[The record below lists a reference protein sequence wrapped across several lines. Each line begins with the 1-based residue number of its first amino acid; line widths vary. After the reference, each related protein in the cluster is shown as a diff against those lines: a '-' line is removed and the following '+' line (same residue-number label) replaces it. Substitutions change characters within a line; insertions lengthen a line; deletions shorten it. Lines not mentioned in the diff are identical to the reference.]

1 MKSSK
6 VKVKVEVKVQ
16 QDSHHTASFQSYFPV
31 KPISHEGCAW
41 DGNADIQLCCSCL
54 LSALLPLR
62 PDELYSTGNCV
73 TVLILSKRPV
83 CRNNARVH
91 QRPLVATHSPWLP
104 HTHTHHRTEKSQKR
118 TRPRLRGAAHPLKGP
133 PTTHHGEQELR
144 GTPWWLLAGQPHTV
158 QD

>member
-6 VKVKVEVKVQ
+6 VKVKVQVEVKVQ
-16 QDSHHTASFQSYFPV
+16 QDSHHTAAFQSYFPV

-62 PDELYSTGNCV
+62 PDELYSTGKCV

-91 QRPLVATHSPWLP
+91 QRPMGSHIRDRRNKSKNRPQTPWCGTP
-104 HTHTHHRTEKSQKR
+104 PKGAAYNTPRRKSQAGLKR
-118 TRPRLRGAAHPLKGP
+118 LKGA
-133 PTTHHGEQELR
+133 G
-144 GTPWWLLAGQPHTV
+144 GDLA
-158 QD
+158 

>member
-62 PDELYSTGNCV
+62 PDELYSTGKCV

-104 HTHTHHRTEKSQKR
+104 HTHIT
-118 TRPRLRGAAHPLKGP
+118 PRKKAKKEPGQTPWCGTPPKGAAYNTPRRKARPVLFRAGKNSGP
-133 PTTHHGEQELR
+133 PPGFH
-144 GTPWWLLAGQPHTV
+144 
-158 QD
+158 